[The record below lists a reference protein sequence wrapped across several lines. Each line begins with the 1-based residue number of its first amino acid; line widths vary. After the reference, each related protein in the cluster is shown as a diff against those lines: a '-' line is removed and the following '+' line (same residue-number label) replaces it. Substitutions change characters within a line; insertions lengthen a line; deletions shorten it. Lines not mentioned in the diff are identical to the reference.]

1 MNSLRWIKKK
11 KKQHTLASDMNHHY
25 LFLYKGVLDGKM
37 GNVRAE
43 QVRRKRLHMHT
54 LRSKDER
61 KPTEYLRRAYV
72 LVERVQRKKEQKE
85 RG

>member
-1 MNSLRWIKKK
+1 
-11 KKQHTLASDMNHHY
+11 MNHHY
-25 LFLYKGVLDGKM
+25 LFLYKEALGGKM
-37 GNVRAE
+37 GNIRAE
-43 QVRRKRLHMHT
+43 QVWRKRLHMYT

-61 KPTEYLRRAYV
+61 KPTEYLRRACV

>member
-1 MNSLRWIKKK
+1 MNSTRWRKK
-11 KKQHTLASDMNHHY
+11 TTSASDMNHHY
-25 LFLYKGVLDGKM
+25 LFLYKEALGGKM
-37 GNVRAE
+37 GNIRAE
-43 QVRRKRLHMHT
+43 QVRRKRLHMYT

-61 KPTEYLRRAYV
+61 KPTEYLRRACV